1 MRIPDMR
8 HGSSSGSRLEL
19 DHRNG
24 LIAGVCAGI
33 ARWLDVDV
41 TWVRIAAVIAT
52 VVVTKV
58 AIALYV
64 IGWLLLDD
72 RGDP

>member
-1 MRIPDMR
+1 MNHMR
-8 HGSSSGSRLEL
+8 HSSSSGSRLQL
-19 DHRNG
+19 DRRNG

-41 TWVRIAAVIAT
+41 TWVRIAAVIAA
-52 VVVTKV
+52 VLLTKV
-58 AIALYV
+58 AIATYV